1 MVPMMCRMKENE
13 MKRLLILIVLVLAG
27 CNENEQAVTN
37 TKQIVQ
43 VPEQPT
49 KKKLEKEG
57 FSDGNLEA
65 TASKLDETADP
76 VAALEK
82 MGAKIYRTLGS
93 EVDVVDL
100 RDTQITD
107 AGLKHLKGMT
117 KLIGLHLNGTSITDA
132 GLVHLKELTNLKA
145 LYIAETQVTDMGIAE
160 LRKALPNCTIID
172 FIVNLR

>member
-1 MVPMMCRMKENE
+1 
-13 MKRLLILIVLVLAG
+13 MKRLLIPIVVLFAG
-27 CNENEQAVTN
+27 CGENEQAVTN

-57 FSDGNLEA
+57 FPDGNLEA
-65 TASKLDETADP
+65 IASKLDETADP
-76 VAALEK
+76 ATALEK
-82 MGAKIYRTLGS
+82 LGAKIYRVLGS
-93 EVDVVDL
+93 EVDAVDL

-107 AGLKHLKGMT
+107 AGLIHLKGMT
-117 KLIGLHLNGTSITDA
+117 KLVNLHLDGTSITDA

-145 LYIAETQVTDMGIAE
+145 LYISETQVTDVGIAE
-160 LRKALPNCTIID
+160 LQKALPNCTIID